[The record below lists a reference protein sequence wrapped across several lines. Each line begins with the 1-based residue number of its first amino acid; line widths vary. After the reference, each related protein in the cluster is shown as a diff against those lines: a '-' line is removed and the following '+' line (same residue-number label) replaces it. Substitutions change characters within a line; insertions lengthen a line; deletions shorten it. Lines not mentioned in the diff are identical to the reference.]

1 MPQEKLSFAEE
12 AVLSAINVLSSITD
26 SNVLSL
32 LKSASN
38 PEVFASTLTDWC
50 PHLAESIDN
59 ALDSVLYERSH
70 CKYCGGHILAT
81 PHACSLPTPIAA

>member
-1 MPQEKLSFAEE
+1 MKEKLSFAEE

-38 PEVFASTLTDWC
+38 PEVFADTITCWRPD
-50 PHLAESIDN
+50 LAESIDN
-59 ALDSVLYERSH
+59 ALESILYERSH
-70 CKYCGGHILAT
+70 CKYCGGHTLAT
-81 PHACSLPTPIAA
+81 PHACSLPTPISA